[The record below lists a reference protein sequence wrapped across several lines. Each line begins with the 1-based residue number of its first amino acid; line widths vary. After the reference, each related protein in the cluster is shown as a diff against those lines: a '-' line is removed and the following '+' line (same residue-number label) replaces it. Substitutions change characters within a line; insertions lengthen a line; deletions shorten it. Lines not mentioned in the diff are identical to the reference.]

1 MISSQKRTVTSQR
14 TLEDTV
20 IQLVATTLGKKP
32 GGVESDEPLL
42 SSQTGFDSFSL
53 MELVL
58 HLEDTFD
65 ISIPDEDLDPDIF
78 QSVQTI
84 VSYLKVRLDQ
94 EK

>member
-1 MISSQKRTVTSQR
+1 MISGQKRTVTSQR
-14 TLEDTV
+14 TLENTV
-20 IQLVATTLGKKP
+20 NQLVATTLGKKP
-32 GGVESDEPLL
+32 GSVESDEPLL

-78 QSVQTI
+78 HSVKTI
-84 VSYLKVRLDQ
+84 ASYLYVRPEQRD
-94 EK
+94 

>member
-1 MISSQKRTVTSQR
+1 MISGPKRTVTSQR
-14 TLEDTV
+14 TLENTV

-32 GGVESDEPLL
+32 GSVESDEPLL

-58 HLEDTFD
+58 HLEDNFD
-65 ISIPDEDLDPDIF
+65 IRIPDEDLDPDIF

-84 VSYLKVRLDQ
+84 VSYLKLRLDQ